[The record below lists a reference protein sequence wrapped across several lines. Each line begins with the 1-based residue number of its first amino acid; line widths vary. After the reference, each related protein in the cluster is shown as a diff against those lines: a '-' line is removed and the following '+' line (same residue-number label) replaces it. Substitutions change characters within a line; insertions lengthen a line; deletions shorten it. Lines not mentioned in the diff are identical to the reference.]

1 MIKLIASDL
10 DGTLLQGGAQS
21 LDPAVFDQIRVLKQ
35 HGIHFAAAS
44 GRQYVNLRRL
54 FEPVQDEI
62 SYIAENGSLCIHNGE
77 TLSKSLIPRGL
88 GVRIVDAI
96 HRCAGCDLIISGE
109 RVCYTDSRSQAFI
122 DHMVH
127 VVGNDMCM
135 VGSIDEIREPFLKIS
150 VCNFDGTKE
159 CLRYLQDLFSE
170 EIKVVTSGNIW
181 VDFIAPGSN
190 KGTALQALLQHLHI
204 DPDACV
210 AFGDQYNDVEM
221 LQLAGTSYAMSN
233 AAPGIAFYS
242 TYVTDSVPEVLD
254 DIIASL
260 DM

>member
-77 TLSKSLIPRGL
+77 TLSKSLIPREL

-109 RVCYTDSRSQAFI
+109 RVCYNGLPQPGLHRPHGPRRGERHVRGGQHRRDPRAFPE
-122 DHMVH
+122 D
-127 VVGNDMCM
+127 
-135 VGSIDEIREPFLKIS
+135 
-150 VCNFDGTKE
+150 
-159 CLRYLQDLFSE
+159 LR
-170 EIKVVTSGNIW
+170 
-181 VDFIAPGSN
+181 
-190 KGTALQALLQHLHI
+190 
-204 DPDACV
+204 
-210 AFGDQYNDVEM
+210 
-221 LQLAGTSYAMSN
+221 LQL
-233 AAPGIAFYS
+233 
-242 TYVTDSVPEVLD
+242 
-254 DIIASL
+254 
-260 DM
+260 